1 MNNPSLFIAHGTKD
15 RVVDY
20 REAEELSEVYL
31 NTGANHKIYPL
42 VGKGHGAW
50 NYSQDNKSL
59 RDLALEFIIS
69 AQRLKLD

>member
-1 MNNPSLFIAHGTKD
+1 M
-15 RVVDY
+15 
-20 REAEELSEVYL
+20 
-31 NTGANHKIYPL
+31 GANYKLYPL

-69 AQRLKLD
+69 AQRLELD